1 MTRLREQQTMVS
13 RGSIV
18 PQGSTCPKSGGK
30 GSLQVILKWWSHSM
44 ASTKKHSN
52 LKIMTQIV
60 KYWHFLHISKIQVK
74 VQYWFLQDNLSS
86 MQSKRPEPHSAD
98 DGSVIGLQMMTWLD
112 LNMCC
117 ICLKKIGIKNKHTN
131 IKHPLCSMFLNIIN
145 MVSCKSGLP
154 LWILQEDITLYKMKS
169 VYCECIHTEIL
180 CW

>member
-1 MTRLREQQTMVS
+1 MVS

-86 MQSKRPEPHSAD
+86 MQWKRPEPHSAD

-117 ICLKKIGIKNKHTN
+117 ICLKKNWNKEQTHKYKT
-131 IKHPLCSMFLNIIN
+131 PSMLH
-145 MVSCKSGLP
+145 VSKYHKYGF
-154 LWILQEDITLYKMKS
+154 M
-169 VYCECIHTEIL
+169 
-180 CW
+180 